1 MEKRFF
7 KIVMAAAMTAV
18 IVGCGKGKSEEERL
32 KEIRDS
38 DSIAQVMREQAIA
51 DSLKRE
57 EERVIED
64 CNYTFEEALAGTR
77 APQRIINQL
86 VLLDVEYYG
95 IDAHFHKGQIV
106 VNKAIEQDV
115 RELFEFMKAEKF
127 PIAKVI
133 PVVYYDW
140 SDDRS
145 MEDNNSSGF
154 NYRNA
159 DFSLHSNGMAIDINP
174 YFNPQRWKGEWRSRR
189 TDKPRGAVYDTA
201 RAGTFVEGSAVVEE
215 FKKHGF
221 KWGRYM
227 SMKSDDHHFEK
238 HISGI
243 LTQPEWEQKVVRDAE
258 KESERIAEE
267 KAAAANR
274 LLEKPEMTI
283 NETSGEQIYTQQD
296 EAYDLQQAKQR
307 IKEMNDET
315 DKERMINR
323 EVTVRMKKKSGRY

>member
-1 MEKRFF
+1 
-7 KIVMAAAMTAV
+7 
-18 IVGCGKGKSEEERL
+18 
-32 KEIRDS
+32 
-38 DSIAQVMREQAIA
+38 
-51 DSLKRE
+51 
-57 EERVIED
+57 
-64 CNYTFEEALAGTR
+64 
-77 APQRIINQL
+77 
-86 VLLDVEYYG
+86 
-95 IDAHFHKGQIV
+95 
-106 VNKAIEQDV
+106 
-115 RELFEFMKAEKF
+115 
-127 PIAKVI
+127 
-133 PVVYYDW
+133 
-140 SDDRS
+140 
-145 MEDNNSSGF
+145 
-154 NYRNA
+154 
-159 DFSLHSNGMAIDINP
+159 
-174 YFNPQRWKGEWRSRR
+174 
-189 TDKPRGAVYDTA
+189 
-201 RAGTFVEGSAVVEE
+201 
-215 FKKHGF
+215 
-221 KWGRYM
+221 M

>member
-1 MEKRFF
+1 MKKCFN
-7 KIVMAAAMTAV
+7 KIVFAV
-18 IVGCGKGKSEEERL
+18 LLSVFVAGCGKGKRKEERL
-32 KEIRDS
+32 KQLRDS
-38 DSIAQVMREQAIA
+38 DSIAQVMRAQAIA
-51 DSLKRE
+51 DSLKRDA
-57 EERVIED
+57 ERVIED

-133 PVVYYDW
+133 PIVYYDW
-140 SDDRS
+140 NDDRS
-145 MEDNNSSGF
+145 MEDNNTSGF

-189 TDKPRGAVYDTA
+189 TDKPRGAVYDTT
-201 RAGTFVEGSAVVEE
+201 RAGTFIEGSAIVAE
-215 FKKHGF
+215 FQKHGF

-238 HISGI
+238 RVSGV
-243 LTQPEWEQKVVRDAE
+243 LTQPEYEAKVIRDEEE
-258 KESERIAEE
+258 KSEKIAQE

-274 LLEKPEMTI
+274 PLEKPEKTI
-283 NETSGEQIYTQQD
+283 NETSGEQIYTSQD
-296 EAYDLQQAKQR
+296 EAYDLQQAKMR
-307 IKEMNDET
+307 IKQMNGDVDE
-315 DKERMINR
+315 ERMISR